1 MSVSARLVCYS
12 HKPGEANCLYYAQA
26 DAGKMLIAGAAGD
39 PVDSALF
46 IWQDVS
52 KQVKSSV
59 YVGGPSSGVPE
70 ALS

>member
-1 MSVSARLVCYS
+1 M
-12 HKPGEANCLYYAQA
+12 ANCLYIAQA

-52 KQVKSSV
+52 KEVTSFL
-59 YVGGPSSGVPE
+59 YVGD
-70 ALS
+70 